1 MKIKTFKLF
10 ESSSE
15 NSFPDLEEIKSYL
28 YDFTDEVGTSLSNYE
43 IGYKYFFGKVLKS
56 TFIADDDEGVDILK
70 TNLSNN
76 MLCFASDFIIINKE
90 IPNDKKNKL
99 KSIISGETKSYEYMS
114 ISLKDPLFDKE
125 SLTELIE
132 CLKHLYSETGFRPYG
147 CLWTEDYVSA
157 DGDDVITKLG
167 FEGTFFRGSDEE
179 YMKICQIHDQGDGTK
194 DLVKYFI

>member
-1 MKIKTFKLF
+1 MRIKTFKLF

-15 NSFPDLEEIKSYL
+15 NSFPDLDEVRSYF

-43 IGYKYFFGKVLKS
+43 IGYKYFFDQKIGD
-56 TFIADDDEGVDILK
+56 IDILK
-70 TNLSNN
+70 TNLSNYR
-76 MLCFASDFIIINKE
+76 LLLASDFIIINKE
-90 IPNDKKNKL
+90 IPSDK
-99 KSIISGETKSYEYMS
+99 KSIISGYTKSYEYMS

-125 SLTELIE
+125 SLIELIE

-179 YMKICQIHDQGDGTK
+179 YMKICQIHDQGDRTK